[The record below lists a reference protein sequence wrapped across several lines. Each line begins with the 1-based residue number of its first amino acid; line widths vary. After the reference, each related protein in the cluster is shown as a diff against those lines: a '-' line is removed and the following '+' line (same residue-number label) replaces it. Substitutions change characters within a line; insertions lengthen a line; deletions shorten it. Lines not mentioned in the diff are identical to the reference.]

1 MKSFLL
7 IFDLDGTLIDSAPDL
22 RAALN
27 EMLRER
33 ERGRAPLSLAQVRQ
47 MIGDGAAAL
56 VARALAAS
64 GVDPA
69 AAADA
74 LPRFLQLYEADAV
87 RLTRPYPGVPETLA
101 ALRRRGYR
109 TAICTN
115 KPQHATHTV
124 LEGLGLLALFDG
136 IAGGDRFAVK
146 KPDPGHLLGL
156 IGALGGAPDR
166 AVMIGDGENDAAA
179 AHGAG
184 VPLVLMRYGYA
195 RGDPASL
202 AANALLDRFD
212 DLPATLDRLGLGP

>member
-1 MKSFLL
+1 MEPFLL
-7 IFDLDGTLIDSAPDL
+7 VFDLDGTLIDSAPDL

-27 EMLRER
+27 EMLR

-136 IAGGDRFAVK
+136 IAGGDRFAIK

-156 IGALGGAPDR
+156 IGAVGGAPDR